1 MTSASANTSA
11 NTPTSALTDAPTGVA
26 PERAASEFGWLLDNL
41 VDAVP
46 GMGHALLLASDGL
59 ALAASRNLDRDLRD
73 QLAAPA
79 SMLVS
84 TARAAGRT
92 FGGDQECDAVLIS
105 MSACRLLLTRIN
117 DTAALLTV
125 TSLNCS
131 TASAVAAMH
140 QFAAAVGP
148 RLSPPVR
155 AALHRQLTAP
165 PASGR

>member
-1 MTSASANTSA
+1 MTS
-11 NTPTSALTDAPTGVA
+11 TPTSTPTGSSTTGLTGPA
-26 PERAASEFGWLLDNL
+26 PEEAAGEFGWLLDNL

-84 TARAAGRT
+84 TARAAGRS

-105 MSACRLLLTRIN
+105 MSACRLLLTRID
-117 DTAALLTV
+117 DTAALLAV
-125 TSLNCS
+125 TGLDCS

-140 QFAAAVGP
+140 RFAAAVGP

-165 PASGR
+165 PAAGGR

>member
-1 MTSASANTSA
+1 MT
-11 NTPTSALTDAPTGVA
+11 NTPTSDSTGDPANALAGLALDRVVG
-26 PERAASEFGWLLDNL
+26 EFGWLLDNL
-41 VDAVP
+41 VDSVP

-79 SMLVS
+79 TMIVA

-105 MSACRLLLTRIN
+105 MSACRLLVTRID
-117 DTAALLTV
+117 DTAALLAV
-125 TSLNCS
+125 TSLDCPS
-131 TASAVAAMH
+131 GVAVAAMH

-155 AALHRQLTAP
+155 AVLHRQLTAP
-165 PASGR
+165 ADMGGS

>member
-1 MTSASANTSA
+1 MTNTPISTSTG
-11 NTPTSALTDAPTGVA
+11 TPTSGVTDALTDVA
-26 PERAASEFGWLLDNL
+26 AERAVSEFGWLLDNL

-84 TARAAGRT
+84 TARAAGRS
-92 FGGDQECDAVLIS
+92 FGDDQECDAVLIS
-105 MSACRLLLTRIN
+105 MSACRLLLTRID

-125 TSLNCS
+125 TGLGCS

-155 AALHRQLTAP
+155 AALHRQLAAP
-165 PASGR
+165 PAGGR